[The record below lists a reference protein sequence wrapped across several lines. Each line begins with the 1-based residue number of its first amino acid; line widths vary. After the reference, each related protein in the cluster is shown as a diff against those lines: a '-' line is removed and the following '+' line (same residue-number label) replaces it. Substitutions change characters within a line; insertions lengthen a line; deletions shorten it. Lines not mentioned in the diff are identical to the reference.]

1 MRSGQCT
8 SPQRGQTQECS
19 GGTASKKVTSLP
31 DTASRDQRTGEHFGD
46 KGTGSGEMSACSWQ
60 AQASKSLLVH
70 QVTEALIKD
79 T

>member
-46 KGTGSGEMSACSWQ
+46 KGTGSGEMSHALGKHRQ
-60 AQASKSLLVH
+60 ANRYLCIKLLK
-70 QVTEALIKD
+70 L
-79 T
+79 